1 MIDTGATTNL
11 IEVNLVPRLRLQ
23 VAKANLVVGFTSH
36 HQVVPNGIAMANL
49 SVGTWA
55 QDTSFVV
62 MAMSRYNVILGMEFL
77 YNAKV
82 HVHPHLSCI
91 WIGGMKE
98 PCMVECEYLNAN
110 RLEPSLQTTNGG
122 LVGGNSAMMSLVE
135 QCVQVVEGLDEY
147 TTMSRGFVAGES
159 LGPQLNKLPDIDM
172 DQGEGELEAKS
183 LGEDSDY
190 WKTHHNENVGDILSG
205 TSNNEYLL
213 NKGDYGCFKEEAWG
227 FRHFKLESRV
237 PVITSLW
244 AIWFMMQAGAEW
256 DMCGCQLHGCFSLP
270 RPQDSKHGVL
280 LRDLWCTQA
289 RAWTGTTI
297 WEKQRGNNRQREWLV
312 GVSLA
317 WSHHGREE

>member
-1 MIDTGATTNL
+1 MKVKLNGVEVRAMIDTGATTNL

-91 WIGGMKE
+91 WIGGLEE
-98 PCMVECEYLNAN
+98 PCMVEYEYLNAN
-110 RLEPSLQTTNGG
+110 RPETSLQTTNGG
-122 LVGGNSAMMSLVE
+122 LVEGNSAMMLLVE
-135 QCVQVVEGLDEY
+135 ERVQVVEGLDEY

-227 FRHFKLESRV
+227 FRHFKLASGV

-244 AIWFMMQAGAEW
+244 AIRFMM
-256 DMCGCQLHGCFSLP
+256 
-270 RPQDSKHGVL
+270 L
-280 LRDLWCTQA
+280 LF
-289 RAWTGTTI
+289 GTTSLFSI
-297 WEKQRGNNRQREWLV
+297 FWMRMWE
-312 GVSLA
+312 S
-317 WSHHGREE
+317 

>member
-1 MIDTGATTNL
+1 MNLLQLLNNTEVEVEKEPMSNEEPSCILRGEFYQGGLICVKVKLNGVEVRAMIDTGATTNL

-91 WIGGMKE
+91 WIGGLEE
-98 PCMVECEYLNAN
+98 PCMVEYEYLNAN
-110 RLEPSLQTTNGG
+110 RPETSLQTTNGG
-122 LVGGNSAMMSLVE
+122 LVEGNSAMMLLVE
-135 QCVQVVEGLDEY
+135 ERVQVVEGLDEY

-159 LGPQLNKLPDIDM
+159 LGPQLNKLPDKDM

-227 FRHFKLESRV
+227 FRHFKLASGV

-244 AIWFMMQAGAEW
+244 AIRFMM
-256 DMCGCQLHGCFSLP
+256 
-270 RPQDSKHGVL
+270 L
-280 LRDLWCTQA
+280 LF
-289 RAWTGTTI
+289 GTTSLFSI
-297 WEKQRGNNRQREWLV
+297 FWMRMWE
-312 GVSLA
+312 S
-317 WSHHGREE
+317 